1 MSASDDL
8 DAAIR
13 AVALDTNCIDEEY
26 PIITEWVLVGRAVG
40 AADNESRYFRLYSG
54 GSLPPHT
61 AVGLMIYA
69 IDRELHG
76 VDE

>member
-1 MSASDDL
+1 MSARDDL
-8 DAAIR
+8 EAAIR
-13 AVALDTNCIDEEY
+13 AAAIEADCIDDEY

-61 AVGLMIYA
+61 AVGLMTYA
-69 IDRELHG
+69 IDHELHG